1 MEMPVELIVALVV
14 VLLLGGATATGHL
27 DPISQ
32 IVFRIFEQLKQRWGT
47 EDTSQPVSITNENVE
62 KSDTNVEI
70 HYHFY
75 EEKNPKPPISDGGR
89 NRDDD

>member
-1 MEMPVELIVALVV
+1 MQIPVELVAVLVV
-14 VLLLGGATATGHL
+14 VLLLGGATATGYL
-27 DPISQ
+27 DPITQ
-32 IVFRIFEQLKQRWGT
+32 IALQIFDQLKQRWGS
-47 EDTSQPVSITNENVE
+47 EDMIQPVSITNENVE

-75 EEKNPKPPISDGGR
+75 EENNPKPPISDGGR